1 MDQYIPDFPFMIL
14 DIIKEF
20 SGSQLDKTIHNY
32 KSYLIKIFFL
42 RSSYHSI
49 HPKALI
55 CLLKH
60 P

>member
-32 KSYLIKIFFL
+32 KSYLTKIFFL
-42 RSSYHSI
+42 RSSLSLY
-49 HPKALI
+49 P
-55 CLLKH
+55 